1 MTLFDKVSIQAS
13 TESIK
18 QQSTIF
24 FKELTAIFADFNGA
38 SRTRIHD
45 GEFTKRMKACVKH
58 HLGLEPEI
66 DLGHP
71 KHKYLDSGYSAT
83 VIPPTLSRY
92 LMSKKEAEEFTEE
105 IVKINFNLSTGKI
118 TGNVK
123 RVLAY
128 LSFDTELIVRKT
140 LTPEE
145 HAALTLHEI
154 GHLFFVLYY
163 SSRLATT
170 NMALNMIAKDFDKAN
185 TQKERVMLY
194 KQYLGPITGGWIN
207 LEIEEVEDMK
217 TLVSYVFRSMQ
228 KTIQD
233 ELGNPQY
240 GQTMDEYL
248 ADMYATRHGAGV
260 ALITALEKISSGY
273 DTYVTASRFIS
284 YMRIIITAIF
294 GVGAALVGQLG
305 AVVTAMIVIML
316 KIWATFIPSELE
328 YRYDNT
334 VDRVK
339 RVRNQIQL
347 RMRLMTDNK
356 KKLAMFKQELE
367 ELDNILSTLNNKSS
381 SFSSWLTL
389 LVSPN
394 ARNRRKQA
402 ELEMFYED
410 LAYNKLHEEALTLKY
425 A

>member
-24 FKELTAIFADFNGA
+24 FKELTAIFADFNGE

-45 GEFTKRMKACVKH
+45 GEFAKRMKACVKH

-71 KHKYLDSGYSAT
+71 KHKYEDMGPAAM
-83 VIPPTLSRY
+83 VIPPTISRY
-92 LMSKKEAEEFTEE
+92 YMSKKEAKEFTEE
-105 IVKINFNLSTGKI
+105 IVKVNFNLSTGKI

-128 LSFDTELIVRKT
+128 LYFDTELIVRET

-145 HAALTLHEI
+145 HAAVTLHEI
-154 GHLFFVLYY
+154 GHLFFILYY

-194 KQYLGPITGGWIN
+194 KQYLGPVTGGWVN

-217 TLVSYVFRSMQ
+217 TLATYVFRGMQ
-228 KTIQD
+228 KTIRD

-240 GQTMDEYL
+240 GHTMDEYL

-260 ALITALEKISSGY
+260 PLITALEKLTSGY
-273 DTYVTASRFIS
+273 GVHVTASRFIS
-284 YMRIIITAIF
+284 YIRIIIMAIA
-294 GVGAALVGQLG
+294 GVGAALAAQLG
-305 AVVTAMIVIML
+305 AVVFSMVLIL
-316 KIWATFIPSELE
+316 LEIWGTFVPSEME

-339 RVRNQIQL
+339 RVRNQVQL

-356 KKLAMFKQELE
+356 KKLAIFKQELE
-367 ELDNILSTLNNKSS
+367 ELDNILSTLNNKTS
-381 SFSSWLTL
+381 SFSHWLTL
-389 LVSPN
+389 IVSSD
-394 ARNRRKQA
+394 ARNRKKQA